1 MELGPFNGVF
11 SGNFSAFSKKIDR
24 LHSQIT
30 NRKMM
35 TATEKRN
42 LEIMLNQIKHFA
54 DNSHKEK
61 DHLKEKIL
69 FLLKTYYSLFN
80 D

>member
-1 MELGPFNGVF
+1 MESSPFDEIF
-11 SGNFSAFSKKIDR
+11 SEDFNAFSKKVDR

-30 NRKMM
+30 TRKMM
-35 TATEKRN
+35 TDTEKRN
-42 LEIMLNQIKHFA
+42 LEIMLNQIKLFA
-54 DNSHKEK
+54 EITHQEK
-61 DHLKEKIL
+61 DLLKEKIL